1 MSRRSHQL
9 RQSERLRKIRR
20 DSEDHSIQ
28 LRAQG
33 IIAAQTG
40 GTPRSTG
47 FDSHP
52 ASAPQSSPS
61 SPHIFPQEPLYA
73 LPADAY
79 DPHSIS
85 YAQYSS
91 ATLDQ
96 DSAHGTPEPQDVP
109 DLHFGPLRGSLFYDP
124 ESGLESGSEPQ
135 TPSSAFDFNDPSY
148 GDVW

>member
-9 RQSERLRKIRR
+9 RQSERLRKLRR
-20 DSEDHSIQ
+20 DSQDHSVR

-33 IIAAQTG
+33 IIAPHNG

-47 FDSHP
+47 YDSHP
-52 ASAPQSSPS
+52 ASAPQSGPS
-61 SPHIFPQEPLYA
+61 SPYFFPQEPLYA

-79 DPHSIS
+79 DSQSVS

-91 ATLDQ
+91 ALQDQ

-109 DLHFGPLRGSLFYDP
+109 DLHFGPLRSNLFYDH
-124 ESGLESGSEPQ
+124 ESGIESGSEPQ
-135 TPSSAFDFNDPSY
+135 TPSSAFDFSDQIY
-148 GDVW
+148 GDIW